1 MNKSEFG
8 VIGLGVMGK
17 SLSLNIAENGFNLS
31 VYNRSEGDE
40 ANVVSD
46 FLSKNESFQNISG
59 YTNIEAFITSIE
71 KPRKILMMIKAGAV
85 VDAVI
90 NQLTPF
96 LDTNDILIDG
106 GNSYFL
112 DTKRRHETLQKKDI
126 HYIGCGISGGEEGA
140 RKGPSMMPGGNIDS
154 YKLVAP
160 ILETISAK
168 DKNNKPCCCFIA
180 NDGAGHFVKMIHNG
194 IEYSEMQL
202 LAELYGMMSLTMT
215 NEAISEVFLNWNKT
229 SLSSYL
235 LEITAEILVAK
246 EDDNYIIDTILDKA
260 GNKGTGSWSS
270 KLALEIGIPTTMMT
284 SAVFARYLSSFKEKR
299 EFLSR
304 RISSENSDQNIPNI
318 TILQHAYRFARII
331 NHQQGFEI
339 ITEVAKE
346 NDWNINLSELSRIWT
361 NGCIIRSELM
371 QQISGLFKSKND
383 LFDDDFI
390 LNTLKS
396 SETSIAELLK
406 SAISNRVSLDTFWSA
421 YNYWVSMTTRRL
433 PANIIQAQRD
443 YFGAHTYQKIDDNSS
458 QFYHTNWT
466 KNINSG
472 L

>member
-17 SLSLNIAENGFNLS
+17 SLSLNIAEKGFKIA

-40 ANVVSD
+40 ANFVND
-46 FLSKNESFQNISG
+46 FISKNSNFKNISG
-59 YTNIEAFITSIE
+59 FTNIEEFVASIE
-71 KPRKILMMIKAGAV
+71 KPRKILMMIKAGPV

-96 LDTNDILIDG
+96 LDANDILIDG

-112 DTKRRHETLQKKDI
+112 DTKRRYNALQHQTKNI
-126 HYIGCGISGGEEGA
+126 HFIGCGISGGEQGA
-140 RKGPSMMPGGNIDS
+140 RKGPSMMPGGNLDS

-160 ILETISAK
+160 ILENISAK
-168 DKNNKPCCCFIA
+168 DKNNKPCCNFIA

-202 LAELYGMMSLTMT
+202 LAELYAIMSLTMT
-215 NEAISEVFLNWNKT
+215 NEAISNVFSNWNKT
-229 SLSSYL
+229 DLSSYL
-235 LEITAEILVAK
+235 LEITAEILNKK
-246 EDDNYIIDTILDKA
+246 EGKNYIIDTILDKA

-284 SAVFARYLSSFKEKR
+284 SAVFARYLSSLKEKR
-299 EFLSR
+299 VELSKS
-304 RISSENSDQNIPNI
+304 ILKKNKTIIIPNI
-318 TILQHAYRFARII
+318 EVLEKSYRFARII

-346 NDWNINLSELSRIWT
+346 NNWNINLSELARIWT

-371 QQISGLFKSKND
+371 QQISELFKSKNN
-383 LFDDDFI
+383 LFDDDST
-390 LNTLKS
+390 LNTLKAL
-396 SETSIAELLK
+396 EPSIAEFIK
-406 SAISNRVSLDTFWSA
+406 SAITNRISIDTFWSA
-421 YNYWVSMTTRRL
+421 YNYWISMTTKKL
-433 PANIIQAQRD
+433 SANIIQAQRD
-443 YFGAHTYQKIDDNSS
+443 YFGAHTYQKINDTTGK
-458 QFYHTNWT
+458 FYHTNWT
-466 KNINSG
+466 KK
-472 L
+472 